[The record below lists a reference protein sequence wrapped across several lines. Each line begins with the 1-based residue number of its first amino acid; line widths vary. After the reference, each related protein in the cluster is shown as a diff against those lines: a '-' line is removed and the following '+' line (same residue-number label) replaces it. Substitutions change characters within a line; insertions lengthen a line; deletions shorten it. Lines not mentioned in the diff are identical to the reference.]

1 MSEFLAEIVTPSIL
15 TIIGSGLTFFL
26 VNRVSEAFRWT
37 KEYRTKSV
45 DALFVLLDQAF
56 DLIAEYYCKDE
67 DPKVSE
73 IATEQKIQWFQ
84 EKIAQTVAEISTEL
98 YQGDSL
104 ELDILIPEINDAM
117 TGGDFQVRGRKA
129 SIRRIE
135 LFRDAATRLRNI
147 VSVRRAHMLSEPIKL
162 KSWFRLATRG

>member
-56 DLIAEYYCKDE
+56 DLITEYYCKDE
-67 DPKVSE
+67 KSG
-73 IATEQKIQWFQ
+73 
-84 EKIAQTVAEISTEL
+84 L
-98 YQGDSL
+98 
-104 ELDILIPEINDAM
+104 
-117 TGGDFQVRGRKA
+117 
-129 SIRRIE
+129 
-135 LFRDAATRLRNI
+135 TR
-147 VSVRRAHMLSEPIKL
+147 
-162 KSWFRLATRG
+162 T